1 MLASFENFLNFQE
14 RSIQHRRRS
23 ALLRI
28 KVRIARAH
36 GQSIRLADNRASD
49 NLDREVQVAYHAPN
63 DGQLRGI
70 FLAKE
75 RCIGLNNLEELRDN
89 RGHAT
94 EVPRARLPAEL
105 VAKAFD

>member
-28 KVRIARAH
+28 KVGVARAH
-36 GQSIRLADNRASD
+36 RQAIRLADNRASD

-70 FLAKE
+70 FLAEKA
-75 RCIGLNNLEELRDN
+75 RIRLDDLEELGDDRSEEHTSELQS
-89 RGHAT
+89 RGHL
-94 EVPRARLPAEL
+94 VCRL
-105 VAKAFD
+105 